1 MPEGGV
7 EAAIGDGPRALRDKG
22 VSAPANGC
30 RKEPQRGAVGAPV
43 IAKHVNSRDRK
54 GDVAVAPPFA
64 VDVKEHA
71 AAIDVGE
78 LKPCSFEKAQP
89 ADIDGGQTR
98 PGDGQ
103 PDAVEEDPDF
113 LTAENDGEFRL
124 TRRSDEVE
132 QLPLSADGVREEELD

>member
-1 MPEGGV
+1 MNVSALGDAGFQKSMPEGGL

-64 VDVKEHA
+64 VCNPSLSIQLFGVFA
-71 AAIDVGE
+71 
-78 LKPCSFEKAQP
+78 
-89 ADIDGGQTR
+89 
-98 PGDGQ
+98 
-103 PDAVEEDPDF
+103 
-113 LTAENDGEFRL
+113 FRL
-124 TRRSDEVE
+124 SR
-132 QLPLSADGVREEELD
+132 